1 MNNEEFLH
9 KDPDSFH
16 DHELTL
22 HDCVADKI
30 MLENGVLCFNFPNGF
45 WITPNHNE
53 NQLNKTVR
61 TDSSAVEFTIENID
75 DITIRIF
82 KRNRF
87 LGSQKITVEDWKI
100 EKLISDVNNGKRV
113 IEFITQYRSFYEQ
126 MWECVIR
133 LDKKPYH
140 IECQLY
146 LPNTKATYYWNNL
159 RADREW

>member
-1 MNNEEFLH
+1 MNNAQFLH

-16 DHELTL
+16 DHELIL
-22 HDCVADKI
+22 HDCIANKI
-30 MLENGVLCFNFPNGF
+30 FFENGVLRFSFPDGF

-61 TDSSAVEFTIENID
+61 TDFSEAEFTVENID
-75 DITIRIF
+75 DITVRIF
-82 KRNRF
+82 KRNRSF
-87 LGSQKITVEDWKI
+87 RYQKTTVEDMNI
-100 EKLISDVNNGKRV
+100 EKLISDVNQGKCA

-133 LDKKPYH
+133 SEKKPYH

-146 LPNTKATYYWNNL
+146 LPNTRATYYWNNL
-159 RADREW
+159 RADHEW